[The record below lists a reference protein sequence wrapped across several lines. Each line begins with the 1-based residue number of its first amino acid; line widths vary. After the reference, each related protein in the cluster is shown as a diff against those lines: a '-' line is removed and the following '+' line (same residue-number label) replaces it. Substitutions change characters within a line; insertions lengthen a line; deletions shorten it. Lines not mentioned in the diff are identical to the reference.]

1 MRKITRRRVLAGAAA
16 VAASAL
22 TPFKAFAQRRL
33 ILDDASG
40 LSATPVFSHWVAKS
54 EGEAE
59 LIARLR
65 SELKEA
71 AAQKRPVCV
80 GAARHS
86 MGGQSLPRNGTAIE
100 FDINRCEPDR
110 AAKTFR
116 VNAGTRWFEVIE
128 HLDKIGFSPAVMQS
142 NSDFGVAATFS
153 VNAHGW
159 PTPYGPFGST
169 VRSFRMMM
177 ADGSIVTCS
186 RKENS
191 ELFSLMM
198 GGYGMFGIILDLE
211 VDMVENLLVR
221 PSHEAMPAEEFSKRF
236 VAAIEQD
243 PNVKMAYG
251 RLNVSKKTF
260 FNEALLITYRPEPV
274 QPDPLPASTRG
285 TGAMANFANRI
296 YRGQV
301 GSEDIKGLR
310 WYLETTAN
318 PAISSGV
325 STRSGLMN
333 WPVSNLRQLDYR
345 RTDILHEYFVAP
357 ERFNEFLKGCREIIP
372 KGRAEFLNVTL
383 RYVLQD
389 DTSTLS
395 FAKTNRIASVM
406 SFSQELTAAGEAD
419 MIRTTEALI
428 DLVASIGGSF
438 YLPYRL
444 HARAD
449 QVRKIY
455 PNTERFIERKRHYDP
470 GLLFRNNMWD
480 TYFAA

>member
-1 MRKITRRRVLAGAAA
+1 MMRKITRRRMLAGAAA

-22 TPFKAFAQRRL
+22 APFKAFAQRL
-33 ILDDASG
+33 VLDDASG
-40 LSATPVFSHWVAKS
+40 LSATPVFSHWIAKS

-80 GAARHS
+80 SAARHS
-86 MGGQSLPRNGTAIE
+86 MGGQSLARNGTAIE

-110 AAKTFR
+110 AAKIFR
-116 VNAGTRWFEVIE
+116 VNAGTRWYQVVQ

-142 NSDFGVAATFS
+142 NSDFGVASTFC

-177 ADGSIVTCS
+177 ADGSIVACS

-221 PSHEAMPAEEFSKRF
+221 PKHELMRAEEFSARF
-236 VAAIEQD
+236 VQAIEKD
-243 PNVKMAYG
+243 PNVRMIYG

-260 FNEALLITYRPEPV
+260 FQEALLITYRPEPD
-274 QPDPLPASTRG
+274 QSKLPPVSEGGAL
-285 TGAMANFANRI
+285 TGFSNRI

-310 WYLETTAN
+310 WYLETSAN
-318 PAISSGV
+318 PAISSGI
-325 STRSGLMN
+325 STRNSLMN
-333 WPVSNLRQLDYR
+333 EKVENLRQLDYR

-357 ERFNEFLKGCREIIP
+357 ERFNEFLRGCREIIP
-372 KGRAEFLNVTL
+372 PSKSEFLNVTL

-389 DTSTLS
+389 DTSVLA
-395 FAKTNRIASVM
+395 FAKTNRIAAVM
-406 SFSQELTAAGEAD
+406 SFSQERTSEGEKD

-428 DLVASIGGSF
+428 DLVGSIGGSF